1 MKKLCFL
8 VATFLATTFAIA
20 QCNGRYQTEIF
31 SNTNVA
37 TVDYSDVYTGLE
49 HRMDIY
55 TPDGDTVTNRP
66 LVFYIHGGSFYAGDK
81 SMTDCIDFCNAFAKR
96 GYVAIAVN
104 HRLGNILSFLLSNEE
119 QYRTVLKAV
128 ADAKAAIRFM
138 RKDHANT
145 NTYGIDPNAIF
156 IGGYSSGGVLA
167 IHLAFIDLISD
178 LPTSPIDVQAL
189 VSVIGG
195 TLEGDSGNNGYSS
208 EVQGVIS
215 FAGGINNL
223 NWIDANDEPIVS
235 IHGTND
241 LTVNYNCGP
250 GLNNPAVLN
259 LCGAGQMHPKADTV
273 GIINDKLIFV
283 GEGHGWGIGN
293 LNPKFLQAIS
303 FTSDFL
309 YPLLPCN
316 QTTSNAT
323 IIKNEKNLIRIVDVL
338 GREVI
343 PTKNAP
349 LFYIY
354 DDGTVEKKLI
364 VKQ

>member
-1 MKKLCFL
+1 MKKIYSLLFSIL
-8 VATFLATTFAIA
+8 SSALIFA
-20 QCNGRYQTEIF
+20 QCDGRYQTEIF
-31 SNTNVA
+31 NSTNVV
-37 TVDYSDVYTGLE
+37 TVNYSDVYSGLE

-66 LVFYIHGGSFYAGDK
+66 VVFYIHGGSFYSGDK
-81 SMTDCIDFCNAFAKR
+81 SMLDCIDFCNAFAKR
-96 GYVAIAVN
+96 GYVAIAIN
-104 HRLGNILSFLLSNEE
+104 HRLGNILSFLISNEE
-119 QYRTVLKAV
+119 QYRTVIKAV

-145 NTYGIDPNAIF
+145 NTYGIDPSAIF

-167 IHLAFIDLISD
+167 IHLAFIDAISD
-178 LPTSPIDVQAL
+178 LPISPLNVQT
-189 VSVIGG
+189 IMNNNGG
-195 TLEGDSGNNGYSS
+195 LEGDAGNNGFSS
-208 EVQGVIS
+208 EVHGVIS

-223 NWIDANDEPIVS
+223 NWIDVNDEPIVS
-235 IHGTND
+235 VQGTND

-259 LCGAGQMHPKADTV
+259 LCGAGQIHPKADTV

-293 LNPKFLQAIS
+293 INPKFLQAIN

-316 QTTSNAT
+316 QITSVFTLAE
-323 IIKNEKNLIRIVDVL
+323 NEKKLLQIVNIL
-338 GREVI
+338 GEEVSATDNI
-343 PTKNAP
+343 P
-349 LFYIY
+349 LFYRY
-354 DDGTVEKKLI
+354 NDGTVEKKIIL
-364 VKQ
+364 Q

>member
-1 MKKLCFL
+1 M
-8 VATFLATTFAIA
+8 
-20 QCNGRYQTEIF
+20 
-31 SNTNVA
+31 
-37 TVDYSDVYTGLE
+37 
-49 HRMDIY
+49 
-55 TPDGDTVTNRP
+55 
-66 LVFYIHGGSFYAGDK
+66 
-81 SMTDCIDFCNAFAKR
+81 
-96 GYVAIAVN
+96 
-104 HRLGNILSFLLSNEE
+104 LSNEE

-138 RKDHANT
+138 RKDHSNA

-235 IHGTND
+235 IQGTND

-316 QTTSNAT
+316 QTTSIPT